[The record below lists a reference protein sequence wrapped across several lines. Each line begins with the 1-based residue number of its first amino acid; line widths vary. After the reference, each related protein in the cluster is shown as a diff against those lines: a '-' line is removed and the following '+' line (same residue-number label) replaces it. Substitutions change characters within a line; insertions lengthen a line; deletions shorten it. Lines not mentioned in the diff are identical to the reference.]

1 MNFDAVSEIHVTE
14 AYGRSYNE
22 LHEARTAWHKNLT
35 FRIVAFVSEKPTPRR
50 MYIDS
55 TDAVKYA
62 PNATITWVDRYGH
75 ELGVL
80 A

>member
-1 MNFDAVSEIHVTE
+1 MYVNRTEIHVIE

-22 LHEARTAWHKNLT
+22 LHEARTAWHNNLD
-35 FRIVAFVSEKPTPRR
+35 FRVVAVFPPLRSGRHINR
-50 MYIDS
+50 S
-55 TDAVKYA
+55 DAINFS

>member
-1 MNFDAVSEIHVTE
+1 MNDFLLTKEIHVVE

-22 LHEARTAWHKNLT
+22 LHEARTAWHNN
-35 FRIVAFVSEKPTPRR
+35 RSGR
-50 MYIDS
+50 YINRS
-55 TDAVKYA
+55 DAERYS

>member
-1 MNFDAVSEIHVTE
+1 MNDFLLTKEIHVVE

-22 LHEARTAWHKNLT
+22 LHEARTAWHSNLD
-35 FRIVAFVSEKPTPRR
+35 FRIVAVFPPLRSGR
-50 MYIDS
+50 YINRS
-55 TDAVKYA
+55 DAERYS